1 MKNNDEF
8 LAALRRRALRG
19 EHTKQEEIKTPEEV
33 VVAQILYSALT
44 KIVSRFLALT
54 VQANDEL
61 LEAQATETDEVK
73 IKKLIVNVNKLQ
85 ACLNFYLK
93 ELEDIKFSLSSANF

>member
-8 LAALRRRALRG
+8 LAALMSRALRG

-61 LEAQATETDEVK
+61 LEAQATETDEAK
-73 IKKLIVNVNKLQ
+73 IKSRQLVVDELQ

-93 ELEDIKFSLSSANF
+93 ELEDIKFSLSNANF